1 MVRRWTGDAGADVA
15 FEVSG
20 AGGGVQTAVQ
30 VLAVRGRLC
39 LVAIHP
45 RPREV
50 ELYRFF
56 WRELTLI
63 GARLYQRA
71 DFEKA
76 VDLVADGTIP
86 AAQLIS
92 KIVPLAQAP
101 AAFGALEAGGDVMK
115 VLVHCAQ
122 AAGAAA

>member
-1 MVRRWTGDAGADVA
+1 
-15 FEVSG
+15 
-20 AGGGVQTAVQ
+20 
-30 VLAVRGRLC
+30 LC

-50 ELYRFF
+50 DLHRFF

-76 VDLVADGTIP
+76 VQLVAEGTIP
-86 AAQLIS
+86 ADKLIS
-92 KIVPLAQAP
+92 KIVPLADAP
-101 AAFGALEAGGDVMK
+101 RAFQALEAGGDVMK
-115 VLVHCAQ
+115 VLVDCTAE
-122 AAGAAA
+122 ASADAVGAGGVA